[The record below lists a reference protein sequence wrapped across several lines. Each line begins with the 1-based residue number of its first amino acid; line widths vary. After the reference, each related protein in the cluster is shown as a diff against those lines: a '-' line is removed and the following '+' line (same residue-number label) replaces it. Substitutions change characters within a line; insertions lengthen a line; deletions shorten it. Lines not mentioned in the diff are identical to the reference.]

1 MISKKNRTSTQIS
14 PAMKKLLASLFFVF
28 TTLFTYGQQFHVAS
42 YNVRYANPADEQRG
56 NGWSQRCPVICNQI
70 AYESFDLVGMQEVL
84 KSQFDD
90 LSNRLSRDYGCIGV
104 GRNDGKTSGE
114 YAPIF
119 YKKDRFILLDSGCF
133 WLSETP
139 DKPSVGWDAK
149 YPRICSWAQLQD
161 RNTGNYPVLPEYAF
175 RSRRKAGSEGERLH
189 DREVDPQAFGL
200 RRDDSGRRL
209 QCGSTQRKLPGTR
222 KDWIPDGLFRSGTHS
237 HGCHRNGQRIRPAEI
252 DRPAYRPRSGHSRHR
267 SPPLRFAN
275 EPLLVGG
282 LRGKSGSPP
291 AVGPL
296 SRQRI
301 PNDSVT
307 HIRFPREIHGRCS
320 DRQSPM
326 NF

>member
-28 TTLFTYGQQFHVAS
+28 TTLFTYGQQLHVAS

-161 RNTGNYPVLPEYAF
+161 RNTGNTLYFLNTHFDHVGKQARKESACMIVKWI
-175 RSRRKAGSEGERLH
+175 RRHSDCGE
-189 DREVDPQAFGL
+189 
-200 RRDDSGRRL
+200 
-209 QCGSTQRKLPGTR
+209 T
-222 KDWIPDGLFRSGTHS
+222 I
-237 HGCHRNGQRIRPAEI
+237 
-252 DRPAYRPRSGHSRHR
+252 
-267 SPPLRFAN
+267 
-275 EPLLVGG
+275 LVGDFNVDQRSESYRELVKTG
-282 LRGKSGSPP
+282 FLTDSFEAAPIRMAATGTVNGFDPASVSTTFWSLEASKSS
-291 AVGPL
+291 ATV
-296 SRQRI
+296 
-301 PNDSVT
+301 
-307 HIRFPREIHGRCS
+307 C
-320 DRQSPM
+320 
-326 NF
+326 

>member
-161 RNTGNYPVLPEYAF
+161 RNTGNTLYFLNTHFDHVGKQA
-175 RSRRKAGSEGERLH
+175 RKESACMI
-189 DREVDPQAFGL
+189 VKW
-200 RRDDSGRRL
+200 RDDSGRRL

-237 HGCHRNGQRIRPAEI
+237 HGCHRNGQRIRPAEM

-320 DRQSPM
+320 DR
-326 NF
+326 

>member
-161 RNTGNYPVLPEYAF
+161 RNTGNTLYFLNTHFDHVGKQARKESACMIVKWI
-175 RSRRKAGSEGERLH
+175 RRHSDCGE
-189 DREVDPQAFGL
+189 
-200 RRDDSGRRL
+200 
-209 QCGSTQRKLPGTR
+209 T
-222 KDWIPDGLFRSGTHS
+222 I
-237 HGCHRNGQRIRPAEI
+237 
-252 DRPAYRPRSGHSRHR
+252 
-267 SPPLRFAN
+267 
-275 EPLLVGG
+275 LVGD
-282 LRGKSGSPP
+282 GSCV
-291 AVGPL
+291 AV
-296 SRQRI
+296 
-301 PNDSVT
+301 
-307 HIRFPREIHGRCS
+307 E
-320 DRQSPM
+320 
-326 NF
+326 

>member
-28 TTLFTYGQQFHVAS
+28 ATLFTYGQQFHVAS
-42 YNVRYANPADEQRG
+42 YNIRYANPADEQRG

-161 RNTGNYPVLPEYAF
+161 RNTGNTPVSYTHLTLPTIA
-175 RSRRKAGSEGERLH
+175 
-189 DREVDPQAFGL
+189 
-200 RRDDSGRRL
+200 
-209 QCGSTQRKLPGTR
+209 
-222 KDWIPDGLFRSGTHS
+222 
-237 HGCHRNGQRIRPAEI
+237 
-252 DRPAYRPRSGHSRHR
+252 
-267 SPPLRFAN
+267 
-275 EPLLVGG
+275 
-282 LRGKSGSPP
+282 
-291 AVGPL
+291 
-296 SRQRI
+296 
-301 PNDSVT
+301 
-307 HIRFPREIHGRCS
+307 
-320 DRQSPM
+320 
-326 NF
+326 

>member
-28 TTLFTYGQQFHVAS
+28 ATLFTYGQQFHVAS
-42 YNVRYANPADEQRG
+42 YNIRYANPADEQRG

-161 RNTGNYPVLPEYAF
+161 RNTGNTLYFLNTHF
-175 RSRRKAGSEGERLH
+175 
-189 DREVDPQAFGL
+189 EVDRVPVNIHFYRVKVIKHITAVVVVVTNSIFI
-200 RRDDSGRRL
+200 
-209 QCGSTQRKLPGTR
+209 STQTFIHKFLVVYISSLHAELFIQHISREDGITYPCNISQIIFVTFFDAHIYIYGTVIIRSHAVYYDLGITITQLVILINNKLFVFFVF
-222 KDWIPDGLFRSGTHS
+222 LF
-237 HGCHRNGQRIRPAEI
+237 
-252 DRPAYRPRSGHSRHR
+252 
-267 SPPLRFAN
+267 N
-275 EPLLVGG
+275 EFL
-282 LRGKSGSPP
+282 
-291 AVGPL
+291 
-296 SRQRI
+296 
-301 PNDSVT
+301 
-307 HIRFPREIHGRCS
+307 
-320 DRQSPM
+320 
-326 NF
+326 

>member
-161 RNTGNYPVLPEYAF
+161 RNTGNTLYFLNTHFDHVGKQARKESACMIVKWI
-175 RSRRKAGSEGERLH
+175 RRHSDCGETIL
-189 DREVDPQAFGL
+189 VG
-200 RRDDSGRRL
+200 
-209 QCGSTQRKLPGTR
+209 KLPGTR

-237 HGCHRNGQRIRPAEI
+237 HGCHRNGQRIRPAEM